1 MSNLNLLN
9 IYFISLLCL
18 FFYTS
23 FYYHF
28 NLTFDFIM
36 NYIDIDLN
44 DIGYALMVDVDY
56 PVYLQPFDKSLLL
69 LPEKRVINGNG
80 IIKLVSTL
88 YDITISYDKSL
99 LLLPEKRV
107 INGNGIIKLA
117 STLYDITICKLN
129 WSI

>member
-1 MSNLNLLN
+1 M
-9 IYFISLLCL
+9 
-18 FFYTS
+18 
-23 FYYHF
+23 
-28 NLTFDFIM
+28 TFDFIM

-69 LPEKRVINGNG
+69 LPEKRVINCNG